1 MGDEGIVKRLKV
13 IVKDHGGQ
21 LALAGEIGVDQ
32 GFISKVINKK
42 QEMSYYL
49 IRKLCFQLKYSP
61 EWLIL
66 GTGEKKINKP
76 ESAKLITEIQMMR
89 TELDILHARM
99 RAFELEIKELK
110 DKLDLKEDLIRKLE
124 AEGLKIEKEHKS
136 FEMELTTKLN
146 EKLHKIETKESDIIN
161 FLKEFQNICWIAID

>member
-1 MGDEGIVKRLKV
+1 MSDDSIIKRLKV
-13 IVKDHGGQ
+13 IVKENGGQ
-21 LALAGEIGVDQ
+21 LALAGAIGVDQ

-42 QEMSYYL
+42 QDVSYYL

-99 RAFELEIKELK
+99 RAYELELQE
-110 DKLDLKEDLIRKLE
+110 
-124 AEGLKIEKEHKS
+124 
-136 FEMELTTKLN
+136 
-146 EKLHKIETKESDIIN
+146 
-161 FLKEFQNICWIAID
+161 LKEFGQTGRQNAG

>member
-1 MGDEGIVKRLKV
+1 MSDEGIVKRLKV

-21 LALAGEIGVDQ
+21 LALAGAINVDQ

-66 GTGEKKINKP
+66 GTGEKKLNKAETP
-76 ESAKLITEIQMMR
+76 KLITEIQMLR
-89 TELDILHARM
+89 TEVDILHARM
-99 RAFELEIKELK
+99 RAFEIEIKELK
-110 DKLDLKEDLIRKLE
+110 ANHSTQKQ
-124 AEGLKIEKEHKS
+124 AG
-136 FEMELTTKLN
+136 
-146 EKLHKIETKESDIIN
+146 
-161 FLKEFQNICWIAID
+161 

>member
-1 MGDEGIVKRLKV
+1 MSDDALVKRIKV
-13 IVKDHGGQ
+13 IIKEYGGQ
-21 LALAGEIGVDQ
+21 LALAGAIGVDQ

-76 ESAKLITEIQMMR
+76 ESAKLITEIQMLR
-89 TELDILHARM
+89 TEVDILHARM
-99 RAFELEIKELK
+99 RAFEIEMNELK
-110 DKLDLKEDLIRKLE
+110 EQHANDQKK
-124 AEGLKIEKEHKS
+124 AG
-136 FEMELTTKLN
+136 
-146 EKLHKIETKESDIIN
+146 
-161 FLKEFQNICWIAID
+161 

>member
-1 MGDEGIVKRLKV
+1 MSDESIIKRLKV
-13 IVKDHGGQ
+13 IVKEYGGQ
-21 LALAGEIGVDQ
+21 LGLASAIGVDQ

-42 QEMSYYL
+42 QNVSYYL

-61 EWLIL
+61 EWLIF

-99 RAFELEIKELK
+99 RAYELEIKEMK
-110 DKLDLKEDLIRKLE
+110 QQRE
-124 AEGLKIEKEHKS
+124 
-136 FEMELTTKLN
+136 
-146 EKLHKIETKESDIIN
+146 N
-161 FLKEFQNICWIAID
+161 FNQQKAV

>member
-1 MGDEGIVKRLKV
+1 MSDEAIIKRLKV
-13 IVKDHGGQ
+13 IVKENGGQ
-21 LALAGEIGVDQ
+21 LGLAGQIGVDQ

-42 QEMSYYL
+42 QDVSYYL

-99 RAFELEIKELK
+99 KAY
-110 DKLDLKEDLIRKLE
+110 
-124 AEGLKIEKEHKS
+124 
-136 FEMELTTKLN
+136 EMELSELKQQGHFG
-146 EKLHKIETKESDIIN
+146 EHKAS
-161 FLKEFQNICWIAID
+161 